1 MKAAMIL
8 SLMILAP
15 TGHAASA
22 AQFDPSSY
30 SDIDVVSVA
39 PRSSAVKPF
48 VLAIFTNEQRQR
60 LAAAALKKNAPPA
73 KASDWLRP

>member
-1 MKAAMIL
+1 MKTAMIL

-22 AQFDPSSY
+22 AQSDLSSY

-39 PRSSAVKPF
+39 PRRSTVKPF

-60 LAAAALKKNAPPA
+60 LAAASLKKNGPA
-73 KASDWLRP
+73 KASDLFRQ